1 MRNNGLTITELTIVI
16 AISTIVA
23 LAIGFNFVAANYFR
37 NTTEN
42 TVEVSREARIALN
55 HISRTLRFADPDPSI
70 PTPITAGANQITATI
85 EGGHFRDKSGNLTL
99 IQSDTVIRYERDT
112 ANDTLEYTYDLGGA
126 SESTVVIAG
135 SGAKDIDITYFDG
148 IWYGTPPE
156 IEVKLTAEKD
166 NRSISVQTRIL
177 VLGEQ

>member
-55 HISRTLRFADPDPSI
+55 HISRTLRFADPDSSI

-85 EGGHFRDKSGNLTL
+85 KEGHISL
-99 IQSDTVIRYERDT
+99 IQTNDTVIRYERDT
-112 ANDTLEYTYDLGGA
+112 TNDTLEYTYDLGGA
-126 SESTVVIAG
+126 NESTVVIAG
-135 SGAKDIDITYFDG
+135 GGAKDIDITYFDG